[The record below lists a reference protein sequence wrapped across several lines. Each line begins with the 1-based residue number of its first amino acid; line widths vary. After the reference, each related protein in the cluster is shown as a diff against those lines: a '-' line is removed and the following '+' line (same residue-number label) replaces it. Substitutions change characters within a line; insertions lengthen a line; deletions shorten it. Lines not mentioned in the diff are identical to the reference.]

1 MHSKIAT
8 ASNLALLRQVVARPE
23 EEQWKYP
30 ALKKPFKT
38 ALHQILEQQYG
49 DMECLKPIF
58 SFSFE
63 ASSYLGPWCADHV
76 WSGALSEKML
86 PRFHGKITTTWK
98 RLGGEAATQ
107 KTETEISRLKEMSEL
122 IANYEM
128 STGPRILEQLSD
140 KVRVL
145 YQHLTKRFEEAPN
158 TKCIVFTKQRNTAK
172 LLEAVF
178 KQLSVP
184 NMRPGVLVGIRSGD
198 IGGMNSTYHQQFKA
212 TIDFRKGDLNCLV
225 RFLNSFWF
233 MRPFLC

>member
-8 ASNLALLRQVVARPE
+8 ASNLALLRQVVGRPE

-38 ALHQILEQQYG
+38 ALYQILEQRYG

-58 SFSFE
+58 TFSFE

-86 PRFHGKITTTWK
+86 PRLHGKITSTSR
-98 RLGGEAATQ
+98 RLGGESATQ
-107 KTETEISRLKEMSEL
+107 KTETEMSRLKELSEL
-122 IANYEM
+122 IANYEWP
-128 STGPRILEQLSD
+128 SGPNILEQLSD
-140 KVRVL
+140 KVQVL
-145 YQHLTKRFEEAPN
+145 YHRLTKRFEEAPN

-178 KQLSVP
+178 KQLPVP
-184 NMRPGVLVGIRSGD
+184 DLRPGVLVGIKSGD

-212 TIDFRKGDLNCLV
+212 TIEFRKGKLNCLV
-225 RFLNSFWF
+225 HSSLSFWS
-233 MRPFLC
+233 